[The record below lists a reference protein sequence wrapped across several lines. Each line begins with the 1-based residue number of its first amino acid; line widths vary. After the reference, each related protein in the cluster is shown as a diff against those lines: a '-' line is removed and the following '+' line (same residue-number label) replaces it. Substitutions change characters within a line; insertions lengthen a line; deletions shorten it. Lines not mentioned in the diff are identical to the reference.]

1 MRQTLKV
8 TNILEDKRTRV
19 TNVLMRQTL
28 KVTNKLED
36 KRTRVTNVIDGHELS
51 TILFESFK
59 N

>member
-8 TNILEDKRTRV
+8 TNILEDKRTRG
-19 TNVLMRQTL
+19 TNVLVRQTL

-36 KRTRVTNVIDGHELS
+36 KRTRVTNVLAGHELS